1 MIKLVNFN
9 LVFLMLDASSNIIKL
24 TIYLNFKK
32 CNLDFRQKHYDALMH
47 MDHLF
52 SNHQNLVQMATYILS

>member
-9 LVFLMLDASSNIIKL
+9 LVFLMLDASSNVIKL

-32 CNLDFRQKHYDALMH
+32 CNLDFRQNIMMH

-52 SNHQNLVQMATYILS
+52 SNHQNLVQMTTYILS